1 MHNKGRLTVIL
12 ILLLLLMAV
21 LIGYR
26 IYLFVYEGDY
36 QSLNAQNINQIEKT
50 FDAQKGFQFAVTGN
64 IQNSMRL
71 FEQRIIPL
79 VEENET
85 DFMISLG
92 NAVFDGAEAKYR
104 LLYRGLKKL
113 DIPKVMTIGDHEVED
128 FGSSLFYR
136 HFGPYFFSFHL
147 QDAYFLFLDTTG
159 QTSWTWQY
167 RWIEQE
173 LKHAQQYRHRFI
185 FMNRSMFALQSYTA
199 RHVPSVLDEPTSEHL
214 HQLFKTYGV
223 TAVFS
228 SGYPTFSQTQRD
240 GIQYIISGAAGGLL
254 LERNSPYQIVRVNV
268 GPEGVSYENILSP
281 DSPSRF
287 SERIERLKLFLHSF
301 VYMSLFNLLIFITA
315 TAIIALRLYTLILKQ
330 EHLYRDFNVDE
341 QTLPKSLSVV
351 MFTNNYLPFIGGV
364 PLSIQRLA
372 SGLKQLGHQ
381 VHIFAPA
388 YPDGPSDDAENQVI
402 RCQRFFQANLSGF
415 PIVNL
420 FSPRIAHTFKALDCD
435 LVHIH
440 HPFWL
445 GVKGMHLARRRHIPI
460 VLTYHTRLE
469 RYIHYLP
476 IPGTALKNLLAH
488 LKIKTVA
495 NHCDAI
501 ITPTPSTEE
510 YLRNLGVSALIETIP
525 TGIKLEEYASWSKE
539 EVLSCRR
546 TYAKDEELLL
556 ISVSRLAEE
565 KNLNFLLAGLAKVHA
580 LSSVPFRCVLVG
592 DGPERAHLQKSVVQL
607 GLEKVVTFTGNLNPH
622 EVTRMYCAADLFVF
636 ASTSETQGMVLV
648 EAMAGG
654 CPVVAVRASGV
665 HDVVK
670 NGFNGIMVPEST
682 DSWASSVAGLLA
694 DKQQLARLAE
704 NSKIFAQSFSEQ
716 NIARKVEALYQRVVL
731 LNTAK
736 QA

>member
-12 ILLLLLMAV
+12 ILLLLLMAG

-36 QSLNAQNINQIEKT
+36 QNLNAQNIDQIEKT
-50 FDAQKGFQFAVTGN
+50 FDEQKGFQFAVAGN

-79 VEENET
+79 VEENKT

-104 LLYRGLKKL
+104 LLFRGLKEL
-113 DIPKVMTIGDHEVED
+113 DIPKVMTIGDYEVED

-136 HFGPYFFSFHL
+136 HFGPYFFSFPL

-173 LKHAQQYRHRFI
+173 LKHAQQYRYRFI

-199 RHVPSVLDEPTSEHL
+199 HHVPSVLDEATAEHL

-268 GPEGVSYENILSP
+268 GPEGVSYEKVLSP

-301 VYMSLFNLLIFITA
+301 VYMNLFNLLLIITT

-341 QTLPKSLSVV
+341 QTLQKNLSVV

-388 YPDGPSDDAENQVI
+388 YPDSPPDDAENQVI
-402 RCQRFFQANLSGF
+402 RCQRLFQANLSGF

-420 FSPRIAHTFKALDCD
+420 FSPRIAHTFKALDCRPCTHPSSLLARGEGDAFGTKTPYPDRVD
-435 LVHIH
+435 LPYPSGAVYALSPDSGNSIEEPVGPSEDQGRCQSLRRNH
-440 HPFWL
+440 HPHAIDGGIPEESGSKRIDRNHSHRHQAGRVCIMEQRGSTL
-445 GVKGMHLARRRHIPI
+445 LPAYLCKG
-460 VLTYHTRLE
+460 
-469 RYIHYLP
+469 
-476 IPGTALKNLLAH
+476 
-488 LKIKTVA
+488 
-495 NHCDAI
+495 
-501 ITPTPSTEE
+501 
-510 YLRNLGVSALIETIP
+510 
-525 TGIKLEEYASWSKE
+525 
-539 EVLSCRR
+539 
-546 TYAKDEELLL
+546 
-556 ISVSRLAEE
+556 
-565 KNLNFLLAGLAKVHA
+565 
-580 LSSVPFRCVLVG
+580 
-592 DGPERAHLQKSVVQL
+592 
-607 GLEKVVTFTGNLNPH
+607 
-622 EVTRMYCAADLFVF
+622 
-636 ASTSETQGMVLV
+636 
-648 EAMAGG
+648 
-654 CPVVAVRASGV
+654 
-665 HDVVK
+665 
-670 NGFNGIMVPEST
+670 
-682 DSWASSVAGLLA
+682 
-694 DKQQLARLAE
+694 
-704 NSKIFAQSFSEQ
+704 
-716 NIARKVEALYQRVVL
+716 
-731 LNTAK
+731 
-736 QA
+736 

>member
-12 ILLLLLMAV
+12 ILLLLLMAG

-36 QSLNAQNINQIEKT
+36 QNLNAQNIDQIEKT
-50 FDAQKGFQFAVTGN
+50 FDEQKGFQFAVAGN

-79 VEENET
+79 VEENKT

-104 LLYRGLKKL
+104 LLFRGLKEL
-113 DIPKVMTIGDHEVED
+113 DIPKVMTIGDYEVED

-136 HFGPYFFSFHL
+136 HFGPYFFSFPL

-173 LKHAQQYRHRFI
+173 LKHAQQYRYRFI

-199 RHVPSVLDEPTSEHL
+199 HHVPSVLDEATAEHL

-268 GPEGVSYENILSP
+268 GPEGVSYEKVLSP

-301 VYMSLFNLLIFITA
+301 VYMNLFNLLLIITT

-341 QTLPKSLSVV
+341 QTLQKNLSVV

-388 YPDGPSDDAENQVI
+388 YPDSPPDDAENQVI
-402 RCQRFFQANLSGF
+402 RCQRLFQANLSGF

-445 GVKGMHLARRRHIPI
+445 GVKGMHLARRHHIPI

-469 RYIHYLP
+469 RYMHYLP

-488 LKIKTVA
+488 LKIKAVA

-580 LSSVPFRCVLVG
+580 LSSVPFRFVLVG

-607 GLEKVVTFTGNLNPH
+607 GLEKVVAFTGNLNPH

-636 ASTSETQGMVLV
+636 ASTTETQGMVLV

-670 NGFNGIMVPEST
+670 NGYNGIMVPEST
-682 DSWASSVAGLLA
+682 DKWASSVAGLLA
-694 DKQQLARLAE
+694 DKQQLALFSE
-704 NSKIFAQSFSEQ
+704 NSRVFAQSFSEQ

-731 LNTAK
+731 LNAAK